1 MSRIA
6 IKFVATAVLACFS
19 LVTTADVSAC
29 CHHRR
34 RCGGGGCGSYGGGC
48 GGYGGG
54 CGGGYCYSGY
64 GYGGYYT
71 AMPAPLF
78 PRLAYAVRGRAV
90 APPVVMTA
98 IPYSAPAFAPAL
110 IQVAPPAARQNLVS
124 TNAGTPNALVRDGGG
139 NE

>member
-6 IKFVATAVLACFS
+6 TRLIAVAVLACFTFVAS
-19 LVTTADVSAC
+19 ADVSAC

-34 RCGGGGCGSYGGGC
+34 RCGGGGCSGGGGYG

-54 CGGGYCYSGY
+54 CGGGYCYSND

-78 PRLAYAVRGRAV
+78 PRLVSIVRNRNVASTVVMIPARQPMPVASTAV
-90 APPVVMTA
+90 ARV
-98 IPYSAPAFAPAL
+98 
-110 IQVAPPAARQNLVS
+110 QPAAANQNLAVAD
-124 TNAGTPNALVRDGGG
+124 AGTPNAINRDGGG
-139 NE
+139 DE